1 MQDAYGGILNLVI
14 IVMFLLIV
22 MGTLG
27 LVVSYTKAFKMKNI
41 VISNFERYED
51 ANCIDSDSA
60 CFKKIVQEAKGIAY
74 APGKSINCHDLTKSD
89 TGLFCYGMEPSA
101 NGDGVVYTVIT
112 QVDITF
118 PIIDKIAGF
127 RIFQVS
133 CPIPSLQA

>member
-51 ANCIDSDSA
+51 ANC
-60 CFKKIVQEAKGIAY
+60 IAY

-133 CPIPSLQA
+133 GKTRVIKKPNVITPTS